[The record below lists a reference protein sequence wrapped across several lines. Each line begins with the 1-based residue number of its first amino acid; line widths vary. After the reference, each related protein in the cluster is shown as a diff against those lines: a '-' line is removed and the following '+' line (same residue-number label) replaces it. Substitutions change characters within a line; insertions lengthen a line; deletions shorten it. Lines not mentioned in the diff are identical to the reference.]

1 LLANLDDQI
10 HLPLIFS
17 ARFGAN
23 AGLEFNDTMNIAAN
37 PKDHIGAFRREIPDH
52 KDIIKGE
59 LAQNGDWIV
68 ANISTNSFWPIVS
81 QKVRWRGVNIWIMPI
96 MKGFYPAVALM
107 VPPGKSRAEYEVLVM
122 RFISMLSWIEEKG
135 FSVEGGGPSGSNLP
149 RPMGREKE
157 RGFSICDEFDL
168 SYLPEVTDDDA
179 MLALALM
186 REGRGINHVG
196 YAFLSFYKILETAFP
211 SGTKRI
217 AWIASSIAGLSGYG
231 VKDALDGIKVQGITT
246 PDDIGTHLFK
256 SGRCAMAHGAR
267 KPIIDPD
274 KPGDLR
280 RLGSELPIVR
290 ALATKAIEDIF
301 GVETRGTNYRKHLYE
316 LAGFKE
322 ILGPEIV
329 KGMQDGAPPT
339 EQTMVDIPDISMRI
353 RQKESYAP
361 LEGLRCK
368 HFGHTGKHVHM
379 HFESLQG
386 DVKVDFS
393 LDFENERIMF
403 DVFSGIG
410 VRDTGSAES
419 AERVHEVKRFEQDY
433 FGNGQLHI
441 VATDTGNL
449 IGRKDAYI
457 PMNMYLDGDSA
468 AAELA
473 HWKAVAEQRRER
485 GRKYAEEM
493 ERNSR
498 GYDVN
503 LTLGDGSST

>member
-1 LLANLDDQI
+1 MNVAAKPEDQLA
-10 HLPLIFS
+10 
-17 ARFGAN
+17 
-23 AGLEFNDTMNIAAN
+23 
-37 PKDHIGAFRREIPDH
+37 AFHREIPDH

-59 LAQNGDWIV
+59 LARNGDWIV
-68 ANISTNSFWPIVS
+68 ANISTNSFWPIVP
-81 QKVRWRGVNIWIMPI
+81 QKVHWRSVDIWIMPI
-96 MKGFYPAVALM
+96 MKGFYPAVAIM
-107 VPPGKSRAEYEVLVM
+107 VPPGKSRVECEMLVM

-135 FSVEGGGPSGSNLP
+135 FSVEGGGLSGGNLP

-168 SYLPEVTDDDA
+168 SYFPEVTNDKA

-211 SGTKRI
+211 GDKKRI
-217 AWIASSIAGLSGYG
+217 AWIARSITDLSGYG
-231 VKDALDGIKVQGITT
+231 VKEALDGIKAQGITT
-246 PDDIGTHLFK
+246 PEDIGNHLFK
-256 SGRCAMAHGAR
+256 SGRCAMAHGAH

-274 KPGDLR
+274 NPGDLR
-280 RLGSELPIVR
+280 RLGSELPIVQ
-290 ALATKAIEDIF
+290 ALATKAIEEIF
-301 GVETRGTNYRKHLYE
+301 GVETRGANYRKHLYE
-316 LAGFKE
+316 LEGFKE

-339 EQTMVDIPDISMRI
+339 EQRLVEIPDISMRI
-353 RQKESYAP
+353 RRKESYVP

-368 HFGHTGKHVHM
+368 RLGHAGKQVHM

-386 DVKVDFS
+386 DVNVDFS
-393 LDFENERIMF
+393 LDFENERIVF

-410 VRDTGSAES
+410 VRDTGTAES
-419 AERVHEVKRFEQDY
+419 AERVHEVKRFEHDY

-457 PMNMYLDGDSA
+457 PMNMYLDGDGA

-473 HWKAVAEQRRER
+473 HWKAVAERRRER
-485 GRKYAEEM
+485 GRKYADEM

-503 LTLGDGSST
+503 ITLGDGSST